1 MEYDA
6 VRHIYVLS
14 QNGERESSSEI
25 TMIKWFHSK
34 ISIKNCYQYYLIKKK
49 YKVIVGL

>member
-1 MEYDA
+1 MICTMPGYTSLIVNGCDA
-6 VRHIYVLS
+6 VRHMYVLS

-34 ISIKNCYQYYLIKKK
+34 ISIKNCY
-49 YKVIVGL
+49 